1 MCDDL
6 YQSNDSGLQDDSIS
20 SADVVLIPAC
30 ENEDRHQINRPQV
43 EVYVERPLV
52 SAQNRMSFDSETDG
66 HRVTR
71 NEWYLNVVACF
82 NQAGYD
88 FDRLTNIFATMPPI
102 LSDALK
108 QGMHSMQVLSSFR
121 ATDGLAG
128 QNLINRSTCP
138 SNSIEDSLWGEQT
151 DYAYFRIQYNPD
163 TLQRKDVAWNRA
175 FAHMS
180 GLHPDEMAARIGNR
194 EMPFLACNEIAFLGD
209 MVHCLVAP
217 HMSRTERYGRMC
229 GMDGRVYLARVLSL
243 KDFDAS
249 GQLYQVQFIVRMI

>member
-6 YQSNDSGLQDDSIS
+6 YQSNDSGLQDDPIS

-30 ENEDRHQINRPQV
+30 ENEDGHQINRPQV

-128 QNLINRSTCP
+128 QNLINRNLINRSACGTSKQITPTSASNTIPTLCSERMWPGTEP
-138 SNSIEDSLWGEQT
+138 SPT
-151 DYAYFRIQYNPD
+151 
-163 TLQRKDVAWNRA
+163 
-175 FAHMS
+175 
-180 GLHPDEMAARIGNR
+180 
-194 EMPFLACNEIAFLGD
+194 
-209 MVHCLVAP
+209 
-217 HMSRTERYGRMC
+217 
-229 GMDGRVYLARVLSL
+229 
-243 KDFDAS
+243 
-249 GQLYQVQFIVRMI
+249 